1 VLNEALTRMDRAG
14 VTQFAT
20 AESLQ
25 AHLEQRLRVS
35 RNDNAL
41 VLRYRHIEAG
51 RVRPALD
58 ALGQAY
64 LAHQRM
70 QARIAGGKPS
80 LKVARSVRRRE
91 LSRNSERL
99 ETAGLIF
106 GGLTALALVG
116 ALGLR
121 LLLARTPTVLDE
133 AAPSLQMLDNPQT
146 WSPLQA
152 Q

>member
-1 VLNEALTRMDRAG
+1 
-14 VTQFAT
+14 
-20 AESLQ
+20 
-25 AHLEQRLRVS
+25 
-35 RNDNAL
+35 
-41 VLRYRHIEAG
+41 
-51 RVRPALD
+51 
-58 ALGQAY
+58 
-64 LAHQRM
+64 
-70 QARIAGGKPS
+70 
-80 LKVARSVRRRE
+80 VRRRE